1 MTTFNPKEEAQINA
15 GGVSVRDFETVWVQ
29 LRDGEAWD
37 EFRFTMAERAPPSE
51 WSLIQLQPGMAAEI
65 TLGGKRAITG
75 TIISRQVAYDATT
88 HATQLYGKTSTV
100 WATKSSAK
108 TKTGTFDNK
117 TFMQIVTEI
126 FKGGYIKY
134 DVGILQEGKEFRE
147 PLKQV
152 QIQQGESNWD
162 FLERV
167 GRPIGAIMSS
177 DKDGNIVVIWPRTM
191 TDAGALVEGENILKC
206 NFVVTE
212 DTTHAE
218 YLVTAQCAGTD
229 KQSGKDAQELIDGV
243 KGIAPKASL
252 LVTMAEGPLQ
262 NKGECKLRAANEMR
276 WGDGARVHAQITVQG
291 WINPFTGDLWFPGQV
306 VSVVSPMIPLEGQ
319 ALGIKSA
326 TFTQDNRAGTL
337 TVLELVQPEYLNGG
351 GTGGKGW
358 SPGDPAINHTVP
370 PFLQD
375 KAIVPPLPAGT
386 IPSVGDVLP
395 GQAGEDI
402 TPNI

>member
-1 MTTFNPKEEAQINA
+1 MTTFNPLEEAQIQA
-15 GGVSVRDFETVWVQ
+15 GGVVVNDFETVWVQ

-51 WSLIQLQPGMAAEI
+51 WSLIQLQPGMDAKI

-75 TIISRQVAYDATT
+75 TIISRQVAYDATS
-88 HATQLYGKTSTV
+88 HATQLYGKTGTV

-117 TFMQIVTEI
+117 TFMQIVEEI
-126 FKGGYIKY
+126 FHGGYIKY
-134 DVGILQEGKEFRE
+134 DVGIRQEGREFKE
-147 PLKQV
+147 PLKQI

-177 DKDGNIVVIWPRTM
+177 DQEGNIVVIWPRTM
-191 TDAGALVEGENILKC
+191 VNAGNLVEGQNILKC

-218 YLVTAQCAGTD
+218 YLVTAQCKATD
-229 KQSGKDAQELIDGV
+229 QQNGKDAQELIGGV
-243 KGIAPKASL
+243 KGIAPKPSML
-252 LVTMAEGPLQ
+252 LTAAEGALQ
-262 NKGECKLRAANEMR
+262 NEGQCKLRAANEMR
-276 WGDGARVHAQITVQG
+276 WGDGARVQAQITVQG
-291 WINPFTGDLWFPGQV
+291 WINPATGDLWLPGQI
-306 VSVVSPMIPLEGQ
+306 VSVYSPMIPLEGQ
-319 ALGIKSA
+319 SLGIKSA

-370 PFLQD
+370 PFLEQ
-375 KAIVPPLPAGT
+375 KVISPPSQIIQGRFPADQT
-386 IPSVGDVLP
+386 P
-395 GQAGEDI
+395 ADI
-402 TPNI
+402 ISGRFPTS